1 MVSSSDIETVASRIA
16 REFHPEKILLFG
28 SYAYGKPTPDSDVDL
43 LVSMKTSLRPVQQA
57 AQIRNTIEFPFA
69 VDLIVRT
76 PEQIEQRLAMGDGFI
91 REITTNGRV
100 LYEADHTGMDR

>member
-1 MVSSSDIETVASRIA
+1 MVSLSDIQSVASQIA

-43 LVSMKTSLRPVQQA
+43 LVSMRTSLRPAEQA
-57 AQIRNTIEFPFA
+57 ARIRKAIDFPFP
-69 VDLIVRT
+69 VDLLVRT

-91 REITTNGRV
+91 RDVTCRGKA
-100 LYEADHTGMDR
+100 LYEADHKRMG